1 MCRTT
6 SGELEVTKI
15 SVVNEQL
22 EVSADLFTVT
32 TSQICFSLKIKSSSL
47 FLKVSVILILCPA
60 NSTTH
65 HSDNIM
71 SVHIAPD
78 LNFCVDNSMSS
89 DKQKALYFVISI

>member
-1 MCRTT
+1 
-6 SGELEVTKI
+6 
-15 SVVNEQL
+15 
-22 EVSADLFTVT
+22 
-32 TSQICFSLKIKSSSL
+32 
-47 FLKVSVILILCPA
+47 LKVSVILILCPA